1 VGWFTVKLG
10 VVAIGTKLGS
20 LNHLKVSEG
29 YFNGESFVPVPGLSI
44 LKTNEPPVQ

>member
-1 VGWFTVKLG
+1 LVTVKLG

-29 YFNGESFVPVPGLSI
+29 YFNGESFVPVGLSI